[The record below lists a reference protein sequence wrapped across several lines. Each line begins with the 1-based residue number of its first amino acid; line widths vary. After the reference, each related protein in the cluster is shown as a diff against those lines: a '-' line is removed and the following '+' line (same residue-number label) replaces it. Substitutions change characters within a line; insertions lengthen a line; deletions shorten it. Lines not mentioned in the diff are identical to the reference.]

1 MLKRLCWLAFFA
13 AALFLLV
20 GLAVRAPGI
29 LPQPPRVQP
38 QAALAAQAP
47 EARPALDTA
56 GESPR
61 LESGPDVIR
70 LAFTPIRRDL
80 PVLAPYHRVCYYA
93 FHYSDEA
100 G

>member
-20 GLAVRAPGI
+20 GLAARAPGA
-29 LPQPPRVQP
+29 LPQPPRVQA

-61 LESGPDVIR
+61 LESGQDFIR
-70 LAFTPIRRDL
+70 PAFTPIGREL
-80 PVLAPYHRVCYYA
+80 PVLAPYHQVCYYA